1 MLQRLEKPKNF
12 TNLLS
17 INFSS
22 RKKKPKELDDDE
34 RLKNQQL
41 KLKSSLN
48 MKFPLSFFPSIS
60 NDALA
65 TTHCQ
70 KLRNEHI
77 DPISTKRRYNPDRTP
92 IELKKLSISTKNQS
106 KTSLFRK
113 NQVELRKETRH
124 LFLPVT
130 ISKERKPAISRNS
143 SCSRIESMMLQA
155 IDLHNTS
162 PKVGIKVPPLE
173 EKSDSLVNIDFIPGD
188 RYPQSITKL
197 ASPTKNAR
205 LKSLIAPLNIPSADL
220 LSSTLGNFSS
230 RKVIHDKSPVD
241 PKPRM
246 RQRKKR
252 NMSIEGTPKS
262 FLATKRETREWIPP
276 ISPAKEL
283 QGWSIAKFDHG
294 DSIDEL
300 SRDMR
305 TPSLVD
311 LYDT

>member
-1 MLQRLEKPKNF
+1 M
-12 TNLLS
+12 
-17 INFSS
+17 
-22 RKKKPKELDDDE
+22 
-34 RLKNQQL
+34 
-41 KLKSSLN
+41 
-48 MKFPLSFFPSIS
+48 
-60 NDALA
+60 
-65 TTHCQ
+65 
-70 KLRNEHI
+70 
-77 DPISTKRRYNPDRTP
+77 
-92 IELKKLSISTKNQS
+92 
-106 KTSLFRK
+106 
-113 NQVELRKETRH
+113 
-124 LFLPVT
+124 
-130 ISKERKPAISRNS
+130 SKERKPAISRNS

-173 EKSDSLVNIDFIPGD
+173 EKSLKANDSLVNIDFIPSD

-197 ASPTKNAR
+197 QSPTKNTR

-230 RKVIHDKSPVD
+230 RKVIHDKSPVEI
-241 PKPRM
+241 KPRI
-246 RQRKKR
+246 RHKKKR

-300 SRDMR
+300 SQEMR